1 MEISYAHKELIDSY
15 VLLEATH
22 EVMLATVKSS
32 QPHTCICAPHCINLS
47 YANSCCSQQNP
58 SCDEHVP
65 VETYDNLIASE
76 NDEFKRE
83 IELLNMKLSRLKYK
97 GHVKPSQDNYDHM
110 MKKFEK
116 GSTITCVK

>member
-22 EVMLATVKSS
+22 EVMLA
-32 QPHTCICAPHCINLS
+32 QPHTCICEPHCINLS